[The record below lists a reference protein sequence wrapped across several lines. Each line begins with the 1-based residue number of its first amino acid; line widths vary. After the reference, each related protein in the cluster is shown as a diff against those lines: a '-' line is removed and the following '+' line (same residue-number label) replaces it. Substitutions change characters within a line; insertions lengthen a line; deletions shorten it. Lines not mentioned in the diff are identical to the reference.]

1 MNHKNTCV
9 CVGRPPASA
18 GPPPD
23 EPGAPPPCLNTS
35 PRTTGTDS
43 QPTRTPHDQADHRAG
58 LGSGRARG
66 QEAAVRCGEECASF
80 PHGPEGPF
88 AAQVA
93 LPLDG
98 GADRVVVHV
107 RHRGNNRFQEFHE
120 VASEAHDARWRAN
133 GGWGFLRL
141 PPPPGGGL
149 ENQIDSRVFWSAF
162 PVGVT
167 LTMGRFLTYFSYQTV
182 AASLTHTVK
191 ASSPVFTVALL
202 FLFYGKCQPMWTLL
216 SLIPIILGVI
226 LSAVTEMEIKADGF
240 AAAVAAGLIST
251 VQALYAK
258 SSLKNSHHPM
268 VFHMCSC
275 LWAALL
281 LIPSSLVLEGQPM
294 ELIDT
299 IHDLSDQ
306 KGQASINKVLFAS
319 FVCYWGQNLTS
330 ILVLSQMHVLSHQV
344 ANVSRRFALI
354 ISTMVYFGNAI
365 TVSKMIGILMA
376 LSGFFWFSF
385 SKKLKVAKVS
395 RIPDH
400 QKAVKIGRPKLC
412 DPPARDTNDAHVDV
426 EMASIPKKS

>member
-1 MNHKNTCV
+1 MTKRLTSLD
-9 CVGRPPASA
+9 PEASESA
-18 GPPPD
+18 SRR
-23 EPGAPPPCLNTS
+23 EPCG
-35 PRTTGTDS
+35 
-43 QPTRTPHDQADHRAG
+43 
-58 LGSGRARG
+58 
-66 QEAAVRCGEECASF
+66 AVRN
-80 PHGPEGPF
+80 
-88 AAQVA
+88 A
-93 LPLDG
+93 L
-98 GADRVVVHV
+98 
-107 RHRGNNRFQEFHE
+107 RFLSGQKDH
-120 VASEAHDARWRAN
+120 
-133 GGWGFLRL
+133 L
-141 PPPPGGGL
+141 PPKWHYLWTVILIGLWYMFAIVGTIASKSFMKWLPKPTTLAGGQMAVGAFLDFLLLLGCGL
-149 ENQIDSRVFWSAF
+149 ENQIDSRVLWSAF

-216 SLIPIILGVI
+216 SLVPIILGVI

-275 LWAALL
+275 LWAAVL
-281 LIPSSLVLEGQPM
+281 LIPSSLILEGQPM
-294 ELIDT
+294 ELIDS
-299 IHDLSDQ
+299 IHDLSDRQ
-306 KGQASINKVLFAS
+306 GAGTINKVLFAS

-354 ISTMVYFGNAI
+354 ISTMVYFGNTI
-365 TVSKMIGILMA
+365 TVSKLIGILMA

-385 SKKLKVAKVS
+385 SKKLKVSKTNK
-395 RIPDH
+395 I
-400 QKAVKIGRPKLC
+400 QENGVKIGRPELS
-412 DPPARDTNDAHVDV
+412 DPSARHSDEVHDV
-426 EMASIPKKS
+426 EMASMPKKI